1 MVACFVRH
9 EHWKRLSD
17 TSMSLLL
24 ETSKLQSLKMLE
36 ASKLK
41 WFLYAVNLL
50 DQCLSGC
57 VRLENAEFEGE
68 DNMDQNL

>member
-1 MVACFVRH
+1 MIACFVRH

-50 DQCLSGC
+50 DRCLSGC